1 MRRETKMMQAYT
13 LALCSIR
20 DMEQDVVYPFAGALD
35 EVRFY
40 SGALTEKEIRWLSAA
55 NQGGSR

>member
-1 MRRETKMMQAYT
+1 MMQAYT